1 MAKSK
6 KQVGT
11 KVGQAKKNA
20 PPKQNV
26 VDESPE
32 ELSVVF
38 ESRNSPANSSIPIIK
53 RNPKSMA
60 KKAGKMK
67 KARIWRSENL
77 IFSFT
82 GIVFQPLHFIK
93 LLKKGNYANNIRKG
107 KIQSCKN
114 VQFYI

>member
-11 KVGQAKKNA
+11 KVAQAKKNA

-67 KARIWRSENL
+67 KSANL
-77 IFSFT
+77 
-82 GIVFQPLHFIK
+82 K
-93 LLKKGNYANNIRKG
+93 IRKLNFFIYRHCFSAIAFHQVIEEG
-107 KIQSCKN
+107 KLR
-114 VQFYI
+114 